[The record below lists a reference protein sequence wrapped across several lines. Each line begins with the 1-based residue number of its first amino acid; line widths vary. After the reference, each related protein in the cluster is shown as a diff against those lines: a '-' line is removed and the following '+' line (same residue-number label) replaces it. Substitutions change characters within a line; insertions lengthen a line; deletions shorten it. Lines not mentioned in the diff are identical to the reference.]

1 MEQIDNRYELRRK
14 LGSGSLGDVH
24 LTHDNREG
32 KLVCIKLLHDI
43 NPDNIANLI
52 EEFKLLSRIEHPN
65 LIRVLDF
72 GIDSKY
78 GPFFSMEYASSGDL
92 GKLLPLA
99 PEKFFVAA
107 LAICSALDFIHGR
120 GIIHGDIK
128 PANILIDSENHFRL
142 SDFGLSFIM
151 SGMDQARSSGSALYI
166 APEILRREGA
176 SIKSDIYSL
185 GLLFHEMILGKPL
198 IDGNVSEI
206 ISAKLR
212 GEISIGEIRSD
223 YGGEKMALML
233 QKMTAFDPRQ
243 RFQDMDQVMR
253 ELNGLGI
260 KYESASSIVVLGRS
274 KFVGRKEE
282 LAWLTDGQ
290 ERWRRG
296 KSATLFIGGEAGI
309 GKSWLLDEFRV
320 RLQIS
325 GLKFYRAYCREDDLR
340 PFSALLKLLGYIFD
354 ELDPGLKRF
363 SSYGPDLKRLF
374 PVKFADAMQP
384 DLSEADIKSSRRR
397 MLDNL
402 LQYLSEVSL
411 GRQAIFAIED
421 IQWADS
427 DTLDF
432 LKLAFEMP
440 STAKGQA
447 LFLICTGQ
455 VHPDDAVPVFKP
467 SNPDN
472 SKILTGPD
480 IETWNA
486 FLIGLFGA
494 DNLPG
499 DFSIRLM
506 QETGGNFL
514 FTTEVLKELI
524 EANILRKV
532 GGEWALE
539 ADWPNRIHVPQG
551 IRPVIA
557 RRLGRLRPELR
568 TITDLA
574 AVLDRSFQPQE
585 LEALGAGKPE
595 SSLRELTR
603 LGVLGSFKIGDR
615 ERFDFIHGQLRRVS
629 YELLDEEARARY
641 HLIIAQY
648 FEQKGAEPE
657 FLGHHFFAAGKLE
670 KAFGNLQS
678 SAMKAE
684 QLFAYQ
690 KAAEFYRAALRC
702 LENQAESLERNDR
715 LFDIYR
721 GLGRALDFFSPVE
734 ATEPLLMAVQLA
746 ESGSDI
752 QLAEASIKTGN
763 NYVHIGQNEKAVPYL
778 QKGLL
783 AAQKANHLKLLGEA
797 YTGLGFV
804 FDKMGRLDEAE
815 KSYMEALEAV
825 SEIDFPEGS
834 CRVLNYMGIIRKRR
848 GDFNGALDF
857 YRRALDISIQKKF
870 LWSAMNLN
878 GNLGNLFISK
888 GDLVS
893 GLDYYQKSLQLS
905 EDISD
910 RRIESINLLNIGH
923 TLNEMGDL
931 EQAEKHFT
939 QAINKLI
946 ELGDRGSEAITL
958 NNLGL
963 LYYRKGEIYK
973 SIEHY
978 QKGLQLAR
986 AANQPRAELANHIGL
1001 AEDFA
1006 AIASFDEAG
1015 REAELARAMAREIND
1030 FEQLS
1035 AALSILAEIKYERG
1049 DISGAAEIVKTF
1061 LAQADQIEEPYQ
1073 KARIM
1078 LIGEACYVSDLPAAE
1093 IEELTAKN
1101 PKVEPILTRFKAA
1114 VALTV
1119 SKNPELWL
1127 ARLEEAIRKSRS
1139 FFLCGETWRLQA
1151 LKSRF
1156 LSLMGEKFESTREIE
1171 KIKNEISGALS
1182 GLEQKDGLIEFLGL
1196 LGKTDHKIER
1206 RVETMSNVTR
1216 EERLEV
1222 LIRVTRTINTIR
1234 ELDPLLNKI
1243 MDLALETLS
1252 GERGFIMLFSGSGK
1266 SDEKTLEPRVARN
1279 LAREDILSETT
1290 ISRSSALDVANSGKP
1305 LLLGRSEDQIDPR
1318 QSMVTFRISSLLCVP
1333 LAVKGDVLGIVY
1345 VDSRSG
1351 KTFTTEDLDFLV
1363 SFADLAAIAIENAS
1377 LSEKLSQKN
1386 FYLQKQVESTWGFGN
1401 IVGRSTAMQK
1411 VFRMAES
1418 VAETDVTVVLTGESG
1433 TGKELLAR
1441 AIHFASPR
1449 KKGRFVPV
1457 DCGAMAETLL
1467 ESELFGYIRGAFTGA
1482 VSDREGLFEAAEG
1495 GTIFLDEVS
1504 NTSKNFQAKLL
1515 RVLQESEIRRVGD
1528 NRTRKVNVRVIAAT
1542 NKDIEQEVKSG
1553 NFREDLYY
1561 RLNVVNIPLPLLKDR
1576 PEDIPI
1582 LTNYFL
1588 GKICEKMKV
1597 QSKTLSPQALDM
1609 LLIYSWPGNVRQLEN
1624 MCERMV
1630 IFSKDAF
1637 IDSADLPS
1645 EIKLQKIG
1653 SHSEEST
1660 ISVPKT
1666 KAELKIEKSKMERLF
1681 LLDILSRTE
1690 GNVMEASRL
1699 SGMDRSQIHHL
1710 MSRLG
1715 ISSADFKKGE

>member
-1 MEQIDNRYELRRK
+1 
-14 LGSGSLGDVH
+14 
-24 LTHDNREG
+24 
-32 KLVCIKLLHDI
+32 
-43 NPDNIANLI
+43 
-52 EEFKLLSRIEHPN
+52 
-65 LIRVLDF
+65 
-72 GIDSKY
+72 
-78 GPFFSMEYASSGDL
+78 
-92 GKLLPLA
+92 
-99 PEKFFVAA
+99 
-107 LAICSALDFIHGR
+107 
-120 GIIHGDIK
+120 IHGDIK
-128 PANILIDSENHFRL
+128 PANILIDSLDQFRL

-166 APEILRREGA
+166 APEILRREGT
-176 SIKSDIYSL
+176 SIRSDIYSL
-185 GLLFHEMILGKPL
+185 GLLFYEMIIGKPL
-198 IDGNVSEI
+198 FEGDASEI

-212 GEISIGEIRSD
+212 GEIGIEEIPSE
-223 YGGEKMALML
+223 YGGRKMALML
-233 QKMTAFDPRQ
+233 QKMTEFDPRQ
-243 RFQDMDQVMR
+243 RFKDMDQIKL
-253 ELNGLGI
+253 ELDGLGI
-260 KYESASSIVVLGRS
+260 GYESLGSAVVLGRS
-274 KFVGRKEE
+274 KFVGRQEE
-282 LAWLTDGQ
+282 LAWLNDGQ
-290 ERWRRG
+290 ERWRQG

-320 RLQIS
+320 RSQIA
-325 GLKFYRAYCREDDLR
+325 GFKFYRAYCREDDLR
-340 PFSALLKLLGYIFD
+340 PFSVLLKLLGYIFD

-374 PVKFADAMQP
+374 PIKFADAIQH

-402 LQYLSEVSL
+402 LQYLREVSL

-427 DTLDF
+427 DTLEF

-440 STAKGQA
+440 STTKGHA
-447 LFLICTGQ
+447 IFLICTGQ
-455 VHPDDAVPVFKP
+455 VHPDDAIPVFKP

-472 SKILTGPD
+472 SKLLTGPD
-480 IETWNA
+480 IETWNS
-486 FLIGLFGA
+486 FLAGLFGA

-524 EANILRKV
+524 EANILRKA

-539 ADWPNRIHVPQG
+539 ADWPSRIHVPQG

-557 RRLGRLRPELR
+557 RRLRRLGPELR
-568 TITDLA
+568 AITDLA
-574 AVLDRSFQPQE
+574 AVLDRSFQIQE
-585 LEALGAGKPE
+585 LEALGVMKPKA
-595 SSLRELTR
+595 SLRELIK

-629 YELLDEEARARY
+629 YELLNEETRERY

-657 FLGHHFFAAGKLE
+657 FLGHHFLAAGKLD
-670 KAFGNLQS
+670 KAYGNLQS
-678 SAMKAE
+678 SALKAE
-684 QLFAYQ
+684 QIFAYQ
-690 KAAEFYRAALRC
+690 KAAEFYKAAFRC
-702 LENQAESLERNDR
+702 LENRAESLERNDR
-715 LFDIYR
+715 LFEIYL
-721 GLGRALDFFSPVE
+721 GLGKALDFFSPVE

-746 ESGSDI
+746 ESGNDI
-752 QLAEASIKTGN
+752 QLAEASIRAGN

-778 QKGLL
+778 EKGLL
-783 AAQKANHLKLLGEA
+783 AAKKANHLRFIGEA
-797 YTGLGFV
+797 FAGLGFV
-804 FDKMGRLDEAE
+804 FDKLGRLDEAE
-815 KSYMEALEAV
+815 KSYMEALEAL

-848 GDFNGALDF
+848 GDFNGAQDF
-857 YRRALDISIQKKF
+857 YRRALDISTQKKF

-888 GDLVS
+888 GDLRS
-893 GLDYYQKSLQLS
+893 GLDYYRKSLQIS
-905 EDISD
+905 EEISD

-931 EQAEKHFT
+931 EQAEKHFS
-939 QAINKLI
+939 QAIYKQK

-978 QKGLQLAR
+978 QKGLELAR
-986 AANQPRAELANHIGL
+986 VASQPRAELANHIGL

-1006 AIASFDEAG
+1006 AIASFDDAG
-1015 REAELARAMAREIND
+1015 REAELACAMAKEIND

-1035 AALSILAEIKYERG
+1035 TALSILAEIKFESG
-1049 DISGAAEIVKTF
+1049 NISGAAEIVKTF
-1061 LAQADQIEEPYQ
+1061 LAQADQIGEPYQ
-1073 KARIM
+1073 GAKAM
-1078 LIGEACYVSDLPAAE
+1078 LIGEACNLPDLPE
-1093 IEELTAKN
+1093 RELEELSAKD
-1101 PKVEPILTRFKAA
+1101 PKVESILTRFRADAA
-1114 VALTV
+1114 LIV

-1139 FFLCGETWRLQA
+1139 YFLCGQTWRLQA
-1151 LKSRF
+1151 LKVRF
-1156 LSLMGEKFESTREIE
+1156 LSLMGEKFESVREAD
-1171 KIKNEISGALS
+1171 KLKDEISRALS
-1182 GLEQKDGLIEFLGL
+1182 GLDQKDGLIEFLKL
-1196 LGKTDHKIER
+1196 SGKTDHQNER

-1243 MDLALETLS
+1243 MDLALETLN

-1266 SDEKTLEPRVARN
+1266 SDEKTLEPKVARN

-1305 LLLGRSEDQIDPR
+1305 LLLGRSDDRVDPR

-1351 KTFTTEDLDFLV
+1351 KTFTNEDLDFLV

-1386 FYLQKQVESTWGFGN
+1386 VYLQKQVESTWGFGN
-1401 IVGRSTAMQK
+1401 IVGRSAAMQK
-1411 VFRMAES
+1411 IFRMAES
-1418 VAETDVTVVLTGESG
+1418 VAETDVTVVVSGESG

-1495 GTIFLDEVS
+1495 GTVFLDEIS

-1528 NRTRKVNVRVIAAT
+1528 NRTRKVNVRIIAAT
-1542 NKDIEQEVKSG
+1542 NKDIEQEVKAG

-1561 RLNVVNIPLPLLKDR
+1561 RLNVVNIGLPLLKDR

-1582 LTNYFL
+1582 LANYFL

-1597 QSKTLSPQALDM
+1597 QSKTFSPRALDM
-1609 LLIYSWPGNVRQLEN
+1609 LLIYAWPGNVRQLEN

-1630 IFSKDAF
+1630 IFVK
-1637 IDSADLPS
+1637 SAVIEPDDLPN
-1645 EIKLQKIG
+1645 EIKSQKIG
-1653 SHSEEST
+1653 LHSEEST

-1666 KAELKIEKSKMERLF
+1666 KAELKSEKSKMERLF
-1681 LLDILSRTE
+1681 LLDILTRTE

-1715 ISSADFKKGE
+1715 ISSSDFKKGE